1 MVQLRLYRPTFFG
14 GKGNKQMKSNKETL
28 SILEVGLYL
37 ILLPSIAISALIVS
51 FFMMLHIF
59 IDSVMM

>member
-1 MVQLRLYRPTFFG
+1 
-14 GKGNKQMKSNKETL
+14 MKSNKETL

-37 ILLPSIAISALIVS
+37 ILLPSITVSALIIS

-59 IDSVMM
+59 IDGVMM